1 MALLTSLNT
10 AISGLNAAMA
20 ALQTTGH
27 NIANAS
33 TPGYS
38 RQRVNLA
45 PRRPQDMVSYQLGR
59 GVDVRNVQRVVD
71 VALESRLRE
80 ASADLGEI
88 GTRSDMLQRVES
100 LLNAM
105 DDSNLGGQISSFFN
119 SIQDWSAAP
128 DDSSARSTVLQSG
141 QTLAETFHYF
151 SEQVRI
157 LREQSN
163 DEISVTVDEINRLT
177 GEISELNSSALMAE
191 KGGLDAGA
199 ANDIRD
205 RRDLLARE
213 LSGLIG
219 ATAHETQTGEMNVM
233 VGSAFLV
240 FGQQAYDLTTNETV
254 VDGLL
259 VETPVFANGA
269 ATVSNPGGT
278 LGGLVDSRDTLLRN
292 IQQEMD
298 VLAHS
303 MITQF
308 NQVQSTGQGLERFD
322 FLTSAGSMS
331 DATLPVAIAG
341 TVTSPS
347 TRTSIND
354 TSLIGATNITGREVL
369 ILSGENILEK
379 RVITDFDSVNGT
391 IFFDGELP
399 GDMAIR
405 DQFQIS
411 ELDFAMTNG
420 SFNFVVTNELSGSQQ
435 ATNIEVDLDGIG
447 TDTSLNDIVNAIN
460 TALPGSASIQPDG
473 RLRID
478 SPTQDVRFHF
488 SNDTS
493 GFVAAMGLNTFFN
506 GSDAESIEVNNALFT
521 NPNLLSQGQSA
532 SEGDNTNVLAF
543 ATLRA
548 EGVVSGQSFED
559 FYHAMAG
566 DLGSQSRE
574 MQNRTEN
581 QALIAQQMD
590 NQRQRV
596 SGVNVD
602 EEAVKM
608 LEYQRAYQASARFIS
623 VVDQVL
629 ESLFNGI

>member
-1 MALLTSLNT
+1 
-10 AISGLNAAMA
+10 
-20 ALQTTGH
+20 
-27 NIANAS
+27 
-33 TPGYS
+33 
-38 RQRVNLA
+38 
-45 PRRPQDMVSYQLGR
+45 
-59 GVDVRNVQRVVD
+59 
-71 VALESRLRE
+71 
-80 ASADLGEI
+80 
-88 GTRSDMLQRVES
+88 
-100 LLNAM
+100 
-105 DDSNLGGQISSFFN
+105 
-119 SIQDWSAAP
+119 
-128 DDSSARSTVLQSG
+128 
-141 QTLAETFHYF
+141 
-151 SEQVRI
+151 
-157 LREQSN
+157 
-163 DEISVTVDEINRLT
+163 
-177 GEISELNSSALMAE
+177 
-191 KGGLDAGA
+191 
-199 ANDIRD
+199 
-205 RRDLLARE
+205 
-213 LSGLIG
+213 
-219 ATAHETQTGEMNVM
+219 MNVL
-233 VGSAFLV
+233 VGSAFIV

-308 NQVQSTGQGLERFD
+308 NRVQSTGQGLERFD
-322 FLTSAGSMS
+322 FLTSTGSMS
-331 DATLPVAIAG
+331 DASLPVAIAG
-341 TVTSPS
+341 TVTSAS

-369 ILSGENILEK
+369 VLSGENVLEK

-399 GDMAIR
+399 ADMTIR
-405 DQFQIS
+405 DQFQIG
-411 ELDFAMTNG
+411 ELDFQVTNG

-435 ATNIEVDLDGIG
+435 SFNIEVDLDGIG
-447 TDTSLNDIVNAIN
+447 TDTSLNDIVTAIN
-460 TALPGSASIQPDG
+460 NALPGSTSIQPDG

-623 VVDQVL
+623 VVDKVL

>member
-45 PRRPQDMVSYQLGR
+45 PRRPQDMVSYQIGR

-88 GTRSDMLQRVES
+88 GTRSNMLQRVES

-105 DDSNLGGQISSFFN
+105 DDSDLGGQISNFFN
-119 SIQDWSAAP
+119 SIQDWSGAP

-141 QTLAETFHYF
+141 QTLSETFHYF

-163 DEISVTVDEINRLT
+163 DEISVTVDEVNRLT
-177 GEISELNSSALMAE
+177 GEIAELNSSALMAE
-191 KGGLDAGA
+191 KGGLEAGA

-219 ATAHETQTGEMNVM
+219 STAHETQTGEMNVM

-308 NQVQSTGQGLERFD
+308 NRVQSTGQGLERFD
-322 FLTSAGSMS
+322 FLTSTGSMS
-331 DATLPVAIAG
+331 DASLPVAIAG
-341 TVTSPS
+341 TVTSAS

-369 ILSGENILEK
+369 ILSGENVLEK
-379 RVITDFDSVNGT
+379 RVITDFDSINGT

-399 GDMAIR
+399 ADMTIR
-405 DQFQIS
+405 DQFQIG
-411 ELDFAMTNG
+411 ELDFQVTNG

-435 ATNIEVDLDGIG
+435 SFNIEVDLDGIG
-447 TDTSLNDIVNAIN
+447 TDTSLNDIVTAIN
-460 TALPGSASIQPDG
+460 NALPGSTSIQPDG

-623 VVDQVL
+623 VVDKVL

>member
-1 MALLTSLNT
+1 
-10 AISGLNAAMA
+10 MA

-38 RQRVNLA
+38 RQRVQLA
-45 PRRPQDMVSYQLGR
+45 PRRPQDMVGFQLGR
-59 GVDVRNVQRVVD
+59 GVDVRNIQRVVD
-71 VALESRLRE
+71 VSLESRLRE
-80 ASADLGEI
+80 ATSALGNL
-88 GTRSDMLQRVES
+88 GTQTDMLQRMES
-100 LLNAM
+100 LLNAL
-105 DDSNLGGQISSFFN
+105 DDSDLGGQVSSFFN

-141 QTLAETFHYF
+141 QTLSETFHYF
-151 SEQVRI
+151 SEQIRI

-163 DEISVTVDEINRLT
+163 DEISVTVDEINRVT
-177 GEISELNSSALMAE
+177 GEIAELNHSVVLAE
-191 KGGLDAGA
+191 NGGIDSGA
-199 ANDIRD
+199 ANDLRD
-205 RRDLLARE
+205 RRDLLIRE

-219 ATAHETQTGEMNVM
+219 ASAHETPTGEVNVM

-240 FGQQAYDLTTNETV
+240 FGQQAFDLTTKQTV

-259 VETPVFANGA
+259 VDTPVFANGSA
-269 ATVSNPGGT
+269 SLTAPGGN
-278 LGGLVDSRDTLLRN
+278 LAGLLESRDTLLREV
-292 IQQEMD
+292 QQEVD

-303 MITQF
+303 MIFQF
-308 NQVQSTGQGLERFD
+308 NRVQSTGQGLERFD
-322 FLTSAGSMS
+322 ILTSTDSIP
-331 DATLPVAIAG
+331 DASVPIAISG
-341 TVTSPS
+341 EVTSAS
-347 TRTSIND
+347 TRTSITD
-354 TSLIGATNITGREVL
+354 ASLVGLPNPTGREVL
-369 ILSGENILEK
+369 VTSGGNILEN
-379 RVITDFDSVNGT
+379 RVITDFDSATGT

-399 GDMAIR
+399 TDMAVR
-405 DQFQIS
+405 DRFQIT
-411 ELDFAMTNG
+411 ELEFPVTNG
-420 SFNFVVTNELSGSQQ
+420 SFNFVVTNELSGSQ
-435 ATNIEVDLDGIG
+435 ASTNIQVDLDGINPPPLG
-447 TDTSLNDIVNAIN
+447 SPDTTLNDIVAAIN
-460 TALPGSASIQPDG
+460 NALPGSASILPNG

-488 SNDTS
+488 SDDTS

-506 GSDAESIEVNNALFT
+506 GSDSESIEVNQDLLS
-521 NPNLLSQGQSA
+521 NPNRLSQGQSLQ
-532 SEGDNTNVLAF
+532 EGDNTNVLAF
-543 ATLRA
+543 ASLRA
-548 EGVVSGQSFED
+548 EGVITGQSFED

-566 DLGSQSRE
+566 DLGSRSRE

-581 QALIAQQMD
+581 QSLIQQQMD

-629 ESLFNGI
+629 ESLFSTI

>member
-38 RQRVNLA
+38 RQRVNLS
-45 PRRPQDMVSYQLGR
+45 PRRPQDMVSYQIGR

-88 GTRSDMLQRVES
+88 GTRSNMLQRVES

-105 DDSNLGGQISSFFN
+105 DDSDLGGQISNFFN
-119 SIQDWSAAP
+119 SIQDWSGAP

-141 QTLAETFHYF
+141 QTLSETFHYF
-151 SEQVRI
+151 SKQVRI

-163 DEISVTVDEINRLT
+163 DEISVTVDEVNRLT
-177 GEISELNSSALMAE
+177 GEIAELNSSALMAE
-191 KGGLDAGA
+191 KGGLEAGA

-219 ATAHETQTGEMNVM
+219 STAHETQTGEMNVL
-233 VGSAFLV
+233 VGSAFIV

-308 NQVQSTGQGLERFD
+308 NRVQSTGQGLERFD
-322 FLTSAGSMS
+322 FLTSTGSMS
-331 DATLPVAIAG
+331 DASLPVAIAG
-341 TVTSPS
+341 TVTSAS

-369 ILSGENILEK
+369 ILSGENVLEK

-399 GDMAIR
+399 ADMTIR
-405 DQFQIS
+405 DQFQIG
-411 ELDFAMTNG
+411 ELDFQVTNG

-435 ATNIEVDLDGIG
+435 SFNIEVDLDGIG
-447 TDTSLNDIVNAIN
+447 TDTSLNDIVTAIN
-460 TALPGSASIQPDG
+460 NALPGSTSIQPDG

-623 VVDQVL
+623 VVDKVL

>member
-45 PRRPQDMVSYQLGR
+45 PRRPQDMVSYQIGR

-88 GTRSDMLQRVES
+88 GTRSNMLQRVES

-105 DDSNLGGQISSFFN
+105 DDSDLGGQISNFFN
-119 SIQDWSAAP
+119 SIQDWSGAP

-141 QTLAETFHYF
+141 QTLSETFHYF

-163 DEISVTVDEINRLT
+163 DEISVTVDEVNRLT
-177 GEISELNSSALMAE
+177 GEIAELNSSALMAE
-191 KGGLDAGA
+191 KGGLEAGA

-219 ATAHETQTGEMNVM
+219 STAHETQTGEMNVM

-308 NQVQSTGQGLERFD
+308 NRVQSTGQGLERFD
-322 FLTSAGSMS
+322 FLTSTGSMS
-331 DATLPVAIAG
+331 DASLPVAIAG
-341 TVTSPS
+341 TVTSAS

-369 ILSGENILEK
+369 VLSGENVLEK

-399 GDMAIR
+399 ADMTIR
-405 DQFQIS
+405 DQFQIG
-411 ELDFAMTNG
+411 ELDFQVTNG

-435 ATNIEVDLDGIG
+435 SFNIEVDLDGIG
-447 TDTSLNDIVNAIN
+447 TDTSLNDIVTAIN
-460 TALPGSASIQPDG
+460 NALPGSTSIQPDG

-623 VVDQVL
+623 VVDKVL